1 MITEE
6 ISKEKNGRGILRT
19 EFILEEIVFS
29 KAHFGCALEDEDIVA
44 SVLNPEAFF
53 SRLPSLTINLFL
65 YSESK
70 NSFVSIPRR
79 FEVREGSSL
88 KRKEEER
95 KKQEHEEKLKKI
107 ARKEA
112 EEAHKRKVEQM
123 ESKEYLRAKELQERI
138 RQRLGIN
145 EQEHEEKLRKEAEE
159 AHKRKVEQMES
170 KEYLRAKELQ
180 ERLRQRIRQ
189 INEKEKA
196 KQEHE

>member
-1 MITEE
+1 
-6 ISKEKNGRGILRT
+6 
-19 EFILEEIVFS
+19 
-29 KAHFGCALEDEDIVA
+29 
-44 SVLNPEAFF
+44 
-53 SRLPSLTINLFL
+53 
-65 YSESK
+65 
-70 NSFVSIPRR
+70 
-79 FEVREGSSL
+79 
-88 KRKEEER
+88 
-95 KKQEHEEKLKKI
+95 
-107 ARKEA
+107 A